1 MAEEVSVGEKMEI
14 TTAFRYAVGGIRVID
29 IPKGQYVVG
38 TGEGE
43 LHPDAANNALNEGR
57 GKKAA
62 KGGQKSG
69 AQKSGGGEAE

>member
-1 MAEEVSVGEKMEI
+1 MAEQINIGDKVEI
-14 TTAFRYAVGGIRVID
+14 TTAFRFAVGGIRVID
-29 IPKGQYVVG
+29 IPEGQYVVG

-43 LHPDAANNALNEGR
+43 LHPDAAENALMESR

-62 KGGQKSG
+62 KGGAKSG